1 MEPYNLRN
9 FTLLRMNIHTMRG
22 FTLLEII
29 IVIIIVGVL
38 ASLALPRFFRT
49 VEYARSTEAL
59 NSMGS
64 IRQSMERCYL
74 QRNGSYSNCNTF
86 NNLDLTNPG
95 TSPNAHFAYAF
106 SGASAVGY
114 TITATRNTLEGGD
127 GTSTV
132 VVTQTATMV
141 TRSGTGAYSG
151 IQ

>member
-1 MEPYNLRN
+1 
-9 FTLLRMNIHTMRG
+9 MNIHKNTKG

-49 VEYARSTEAL
+49 VEFSRSTEAL
-59 NSMGS
+59 NAMGS

-74 QRNGSYSNCNTF
+74 QRNGSYSSCNAF
-86 NNLDLTNPG
+86 NNLDLTDPG
-95 TSPNAHFAYAF
+95 LSPNAHFAYAF
-106 SGASAVGY
+106 SGAGVAGY
-114 TITATRNTLEGGD
+114 TLTATRNTVEGGD

-132 VVTQTATMV
+132 VVVQTAATV